1 MPNPDEPNEEAL
13 RRLGRKL
20 DALEVERQRPAA
32 PGGEQATGAG
42 YRFLGEV
49 VGGMLGGLGLGWLFD
64 RLVHTMPWGM
74 IAGLLI
80 GIGVSLY
87 VAVRGAS
94 RMADQASKAAGPV
107 RSVPD
112 DDEDD

>member
-1 MPNPDEPNEEAL
+1 MPDPDTPNEEAL
-13 RRLGRKL
+13 RHLDRKL
-20 DALEVERQRPAA
+20 DALEAERDRKAA
-32 PGGEQATGAG
+32 PGGNRALGDG

-49 VGGMLGGLGLGWLFD
+49 VGGVLGGLGLGWLFD

-74 IAGLLI
+74 IGGMLI

-87 VAVRGAS
+87 TAVRGAS

-112 DDEDD
+112 DEDDD